1 MKTLIAIG
9 GGSFQKQETRA
20 IDMYAI
26 ARCGKSKPRVLFLP
40 LASRDDQGYAKR
52 FKQYYRTLGCEV
64 QALRL
69 LHTKLH
75 IEEIYDTFRRQDIIY
90 LGAGDTTF
98 LMEQLQLRKLDLLL
112 HELADLGIVICGLS
126 AGANVLFEYGYSNIT
141 TDRYDIV
148 NGTGLIKGAFCPH
161 YQKQERKA
169 FDTIYLKLGLQRMCC
184 KDHQA
189 YVVEDE
195 KAFFLE

>member
-52 FKQYYRTLGCEV
+52 FKQYYRSLGCEV
-64 QALRL
+64 EALRL

-75 IEEIYDTFRRQDIIY
+75 IEEIYDTCRRQDMIY

-98 LMEQLQLRKLDLLL
+98 LMEQLQSRKLDLML

-126 AGANVLFEYGYSNIT
+126 AGANVLFEYG
-141 TDRYDIV
+141 
-148 NGTGLIKGAFCPH
+148 
-161 YQKQERKA
+161 
-169 FDTIYLKLGLQRMCC
+169 
-184 KDHQA
+184 
-189 YVVEDE
+189 
-195 KAFFLE
+195 

>member
-98 LMEQLQLRKLDLLL
+98 LMEQLQLRSWICCCMSWLIWELLY
-112 HELADLGIVICGLS
+112 ADSAPEQMCYLNMATVI
-126 AGANVLFEYGYSNIT
+126 
-141 TDRYDIV
+141 
-148 NGTGLIKGAFCPH
+148 
-161 YQKQERKA
+161 
-169 FDTIYLKLGLQRMCC
+169 LQRIVMIS
-184 KDHQA
+184 
-189 YVVEDE
+189 
-195 KAFFLE
+195 

>member
-1 MKTLIAIG
+1 MLELCHVHLRINEHIRSLDPVSYTHL
-9 GGSFQKQETRA
+9 
-20 IDMYAI
+20 
-26 ARCGKSKPRVLFLP
+26 
-40 LASRDDQGYAKR
+40 
-52 FKQYYRTLGCEV
+52 LGCEV

-75 IEEIYDTFRRQDIIY
+75 IEEIYDTFRRQDMIY

-98 LMEQLQLRKLDLLL
+98 LMEQLQSRKLDLLL

-126 AGANVLFEYGYSNIT
+126 AGANVLFEYGYSNIA

-169 FDTIYLKLGLQRMCC
+169 FDTIYLKPGLQRICC
-184 KDHQA
+184 KDNQA
-189 YVVEDE
+189 YVVAVSYTHLCNEGVLF
-195 KAFFLE
+195 KVFLFHSFCTRIEEG